1 MRLQNY
7 RKAPYAIQAYSAR
20 VHVDLAPQCLPDG
33 QRALPV
39 FTVHTVPSAAGKL
52 KTRLI
57 GRPASATR
65 TAATTG
71 DMRIAELKV
80 NRVHGSKGNPCEDT
94 KIAKIWAE
102 RGL

>member
-1 MRLQNY
+1 MLY
-7 RKAPYAIQAYSAR
+7 KHI
-20 VHVDLAPQCLPDG
+20 VHACMWTWHPNAS
-33 QRALPV
+33 R
-39 FTVHTVPSAAGKL
+39 TVSVPSAAGKL

-71 DMRIAELKV
+71 DMRIAEHKV